1 MREFTEIT
9 LLSELEYALY
19 NTGSNERELNRAF
32 FPPRA
37 ATSRYINV
45 SYDFM
50 NEDELTD
57 NCIVT
62 YVWAIGGFLLIQPP
76 SVFQFLSL
84 FFSYPANNI
93 MEITITLPYQ
103 CRQLITVN
111 EDGHCS
117 CEDQVG
123 NNLDILTQQV
133 SVYS

>member
-1 MREFTEIT
+1 
-9 LLSELEYALY
+9 
-19 NTGSNERELNRAF
+19 
-32 FPPRA
+32 
-37 ATSRYINV
+37 
-45 SYDFM
+45 
-50 NEDELTD
+50 
-57 NCIVT
+57 
-62 YVWAIGGFLLIQPP
+62 
-76 SVFQFLSL
+76 
-84 FFSYPANNI
+84 